1 VIIEK
6 KNTTFKCQ
14 LKKTK
19 KNMGPL
25 VLPLIAAGASLA
37 GSAINA
43 GSQSATNQSQLSY
56 SREMYDKQ
64 RADALADWNRQN
76 EYNSPAAQMIR
87 FKEAGLNPNLIYGQ
101 QTQSPVVR
109 SSSVEGYSPRAPQVD
124 LGNAA
129 AMGLQGLST
138 YQDTELKNVQTNLV
152 KEQIKNASTD
162 NLLKQLDAAKKNA
175 ESPFWQDIA
184 KQSSEALKIQNEQ
197 RLQDLQFGKDMNP
210 IRLEEGQYRVNNLI
224 KDLETKVQSMNLSKA
239 QQSLAYQTIKNL
251 QKEGVIKDLDT
262 NLKRIGIQ
270 PNDNALLRFLTQ
282 IMSQGGGIE
291 DIKKQIKQM
300 YNDFENM
307 FK

>member
-1 VIIEK
+1 
-6 KNTTFKCQ
+6 
-14 LKKTK
+14 
-19 KNMGPL
+19 MGPL

-43 GSQSATNQSQLSY
+43 GSQSRTNQSQLSY

-76 EYNSPAAQMIR
+76 QYNSPKEQMIR

-138 YQDTELKNVQTNLV
+138 YQDTRLKDVQTDLV

-162 NLLKQLDAAKKNA
+162 NMLKQLDWAEKNIKLPYAQKMA
-175 ESPFWQDIA
+175 ESNAQ
-184 KQSSEALKIQNEQ
+184 ALEIQNEQ
-197 RLQDLQFGKDMNP
+197 RLVDLQFSKDYNP
-210 IRLEEGQYRVNNLI
+210 IKLEEGQYRINNLI
-224 KDLETKVQSMNLSKA
+224 KDLDVKIQAMNLSKA
-239 QQSLAYQTIKNL
+239 QEDLARQTISNL
-251 QKEGVIKDLDT
+251 KKEGLLKTYDA
-262 NLKRIGIQ
+262 NLKSQGIQ
-270 PNDNALLRFLTQ
+270 PNDNIFFRILTQ
-282 IMSQGGGIE
+282 AITQGKGTNWIKEQFNNLSQWAK
-291 DIKKQIKQM
+291 DL
-300 YNDFENM
+300 F
-307 FK
+307 

>member
-1 VIIEK
+1 MSIK
-6 KNTTFKCQ
+6 K
-14 LKKTK
+14 K

-76 EYNSPAAQMIR
+76 EYNSPAAQMTR

-138 YQDTELKNVQTNLV
+138 FQDTQLKNVQTDLV

-184 KQSSEALKIQNEQ
+184 KTSADALRIQNEQ
-197 RLQDLQFGKDMNP
+197 RLQDLQFGKDYNP
-210 IRLEEGQYRVNNLI
+210 IRLEVGQYQLNNLI
-224 KDLETKVQSMNLSKA
+224 KDLDVKAQAMNLSKS
-239 QQSLAYQTIKNL
+239 QQLNYQQLTRNLKSEGVSKQLDVELKKAGLTWNDPLVMRIVTQATALGEGIQWIKN
-251 QKEGVIKDLDT
+251 Q
-262 NLKRIGIQ
+262 
-270 PNDNALLRFLTQ
+270 
-282 IMSQGGGIE
+282 
-291 DIKKQIKQM
+291 IKKL
-300 YNDFENM
+300 NPF
-307 FK
+307 

>member
-1 VIIEK
+1 
-6 KNTTFKCQ
+6 
-14 LKKTK
+14 
-19 KNMGPL
+19 MGPL

-76 EYNSPAAQMIR
+76 EYNSPAAQMTR

-129 AMGLQGLST
+129 AMGLQGLSA
-138 YQDTELKNVQTNLV
+138 YQDTQLKNVQTNLV

-162 NLLKQLDAAKKNA
+162 NLLKQLEAAKKNA
-175 ESPFWQDIA
+175 ESPFWQEIA
-184 KQSSEALKIQNEQ
+184 KTSAEALRIQNEQ
-197 RLQDLQFGKDMNP
+197 RLVDLNFSKENNP
-210 IRLEEGQYRVNNLI
+210 IRLETGQYQLNNLI
-224 KDLETKVQSMNLSKA
+224 KDLDVKAQAMNLSKA
-239 QQSLAYQTIKNL
+239 QQANYQQLTRNL
-251 QKEGVIKDLDT
+251 KSEGVAKQLDNDLKKAGLTWNDPVIM
-262 NLKRIGIQ
+262 RIVTQATALGQGIQ
-270 PNDNALLRFLTQ
+270 WIKEQ
-282 IMSQGGGIE
+282 
-291 DIKKQIKQM
+291 IKKL
-300 YNDFENM
+300 F
-307 FK
+307 

>member
-1 VIIEK
+1 
-6 KNTTFKCQ
+6 
-14 LKKTK
+14 
-19 KNMGPL
+19 MGPL

-76 EYNSPAAQMIR
+76 EYNSPAAQMTR

-138 YQDTELKNVQTNLV
+138 YQDTQLKNVQTDLV

-162 NLLKQLDAAKKNA
+162 NLLKTLDAAKKNA
-175 ESPFWQDIA
+175 ESPYWQDIA
-184 KQSSEALKIQNEQ
+184 KTSFDALKLQNEQ
-197 RLQDLQFGKDMNP
+197 RLQDIEFNRSMNP
-210 IRLEEGQYRVNNLI
+210 IKIETGQYQLNNLI
-224 KDLETKVQSMNLSKA
+224 KDLDVKIQAMNLSKA
-239 QQSLAYQTIKNL
+239 QESLAYQTIANL
-251 QKEGVIKDLDT
+251 KKEGVLKQLDT
-262 NLKRIGIQ
+262 NLKQQGVQ
-270 PNDNALLRFLTQ
+270 PGDNVLLRILMQGLTQ
-282 IMSQGGGIE
+282 GKGIE
-291 DIKKQIKQM
+291 W
-300 YNDFENM
+300 
-307 FK
+307 FKEQSTNLAKWLKEKIYE

>member
-1 VIIEK
+1 
-6 KNTTFKCQ
+6 
-14 LKKTK
+14 
-19 KNMGPL
+19 MGPL

-43 GSQSATNQSQLSY
+43 GSQSRTNQSQLSY

-76 EYNSPAAQMIR
+76 QYSSPKEQMMR

-138 YQDTELKNVQTNLV
+138 YQDTRLKNVQTDLV

-162 NLLKQLDAAKKNA
+162 NMLKQLDWAEKNIKLPYAQTMA
-175 ESPFWQDIA
+175 EQNASAI
-184 KQSSEALKIQNEQ
+184 KIQNDQ
-197 RLQDLQFGKDMNP
+197 RLQDLQFGSQMNP
-210 IRLEEGQYRVNNLI
+210 IKLETGQYQLNNLI
-224 KDLETKVQSMNLSKA
+224 SDLAVKVQSMNLSKA
-239 QQSLAYQTIKNL
+239 QESLAYQTIKNL
-251 QKEGVIKDLDT
+251 KKEGVLKELDT
-262 NLKRIGIQ
+262 NLKQQGIQ
-270 PNDNALLRFLTQ
+270 PGDNVIFRILTQ
-282 IMSQGGGIE
+282 AVTQGKGI
-291 DIKKQIKQM
+291 DWIKDQMKNLSGWLKQKI
-300 YNDFENM
+300 YE
-307 FK
+307 

>member
-1 VIIEK
+1 
-6 KNTTFKCQ
+6 
-14 LKKTK
+14 
-19 KNMGPL
+19 MGPL

-76 EYNSPAAQMIR
+76 EYNSPAAQMMR

-138 YQDTELKNVQTNLV
+138 YQDTQLKNVQTNLV

-162 NLLKQLDAAKKNA
+162 NMLKQLDWAEKNIRLPYAQTMA
-175 ESPFWQDIA
+175 EQNAQAI
-184 KQSSEALKIQNEQ
+184 KIQNDQ
-197 RLQDLQFGKDMNP
+197 RLQDLQFGKEMNP
-210 IRLEEGQYRVNNLI
+210 IRLEQGQYQLNNLI
-224 KDLETKVQSMNLSKA
+224 RDLDVKAQAMNLSEA
-239 QQSLAYQTIKNL
+239 QQKNYTQL
-251 QKEGVIKDLDT
+251 TRNLTQQNTLNDLEIQLRKAGV
-262 NLKRIGIQ
+262 NSG
-270 PNDNALLRFLTQ
+270 DNVLLRLATQ
-282 IMSQGGGIE
+282 ALQLGEGIE
-291 DIKKQIKQM
+291 WIKEQIKKL
-300 YNDFENM
+300 NPFN
-307 FK
+307 